1 VTTSSATS
9 STDAGAPPRLRR
21 PVDGRL
27 LSGVAAGLAE
37 HLDVP
42 VLHVRLAF
50 VVLSALGGFGVV
62 LYGALWVFAPSQG
75 PDDGPAGLAS
85 ASRGGRRPR
94 RSVSRGDAGQ
104 LVALGALGLGLV
116 LLLTQTGWGVP
127 LRVTVPLLIAG
138 AGLALLWSQAD
149 ADEWARLVPGGLGDG
164 QRRWLTVARLVGG
177 ALLVVLAVL
186 AFLVG
191 SGRPAQIGE
200 TVLLLTVV
208 AIGLGLVAGPF
219 VWRLVR
225 QLDDERRERLL
236 QQQKADVAAHL
247 HDSVLQTLALIQRQA
262 DDPRAVLTL
271 ARAQERDL
279 RGWLF
284 GDAPDSEGTLRSALE
299 QAASEVEQAHGVAVE
314 VVAVGDC
321 PLDDQLAAVV
331 RAAREAMVNAAKH
344 SGAASVDVF
353 AECCPE
359 TVEVFVR
366 DRGRGFDPDA
376 VPDDRLGLRGSVVGR
391 LERHGGSARV
401 RSAPGEGTE
410 VALTINRRRG
420 AEPKEQE

>member
-1 VTTSSATS
+1 M
-9 STDAGAPPRLRR
+9 
-21 PVDGRL
+21 
-27 LSGVAAGLAE
+27 
-37 HLDVP
+37 
-42 VLHVRLAF
+42 
-50 VVLSALGGFGVV
+50 
-62 LYGALWVFAPSQG
+62 
-75 PDDGPAGLAS
+75 
-85 ASRGGRRPR
+85 
-94 RSVSRGDAGQ
+94 
-104 LVALGALGLGLV
+104 
-116 LLLTQTGWGVP
+116 
-127 LRVTVPLLIAG
+127 
-138 AGLALLWSQAD
+138 
-149 ADEWARLVPGGLGDG
+149 
-164 QRRWLTVARLVGG
+164 
-177 ALLVVLAVL
+177 VLAVL

-208 AIGLGLVAGPF
+208 ALGLGLVAGPF

-284 GDAPDSEGTLRSALE
+284 DDAPDSEGTLALGPGAGGVRGGAGARRRRRGRGRRATARSTSSSPPSSGRRARRWSTPPSTPVPR
-299 QAASEVEQAHGVAVE
+299 ASTSS
-314 VVAVGDC
+314 
-321 PLDDQLAAVV
+321 PS
-331 RAAREAMVNAAKH
+331 ARR
-344 SGAASVDVF
+344 
-353 AECCPE
+353 E

-391 LERHGGSARV
+391 MERHGGSARV

-410 VALTINRRRG
+410 VALTINRRTG
-420 AEPKEQE
+420 EKESQ

>member
-1 VTTSSATS
+1 MSTPSATS
-9 STDAGAPPRLRR
+9 SAPDDAPARLRR

-75 PDDGPAGLAS
+75 PDDDPAGLAS

-94 RSVSRGDAGQ
+94 RPVSRGDAGQ

-149 ADEWARLVPGGLGDG
+149 ANEWARLVPGGLGDG
-164 QRRWLTVARLVGG
+164 QRRWLTVVRLVGG
-177 ALLVVLAVL
+177 GLLVVLALL

-200 TVLLLTVV
+200 TVLLLSV
-208 AIGLGLVAGPF
+208 AALGLGLVAGPF

-321 PLDDQLAAVV
+321 PLDEQLAAVV
-331 RAAREAMVNAAKH
+331 RAAREAVVNAAKH

-353 AECCPE
+353 AECTPE
-359 TVEVFVR
+359 AVEVFVR

-391 LERHGGSARV
+391 MERHGGSARV

-410 VALTINRRRG
+410 VALTITRRTG
-420 AEPKEQE
+420 EKETQ